1 MSEIIRLII
10 MIGEIVGFGIFSIIF
25 IFNRYNKLKEDT
37 EKVELKGIIKSDS
50 ILFGI
55 LNIILICVFCFS
67 FPNLIF
73 LSYGKM
79 IFLSAIELGI
89 IATIIGAHITDTH
102 SVIAGIMFVIMIV
115 GFITLICTI
124 VFSFSKNEPIP
135 VFKKVIT
142 QNEEIKVSYFI
153 DKDEYL
159 EKHILSKKILNEEKR
174 ETDKDYIV
182 TTEDVFYIL
191 HTGDNQEI
199 KLIETD

>member
-89 IATIIGAHITDTH
+89 IAMIIGAHITDTH

-153 DKDEYL
+153 DKNEYL

>member
-1 MSEIIRLII
+1 MPTYLRLII
-10 MIGEIVGFGIFSIIF
+10 MLGEIIGFSIYSIIF
-25 IFNRYNKLKEDT
+25 IFYRYNKLKEDT
-37 EKVELKGIIKSDS
+37 EEVKLKSIIKSDS
-50 ILFGI
+50 IFFGI

-73 LSYGKM
+73 LSYWKM
-79 IFLSAIELGI
+79 ICLSAIELGM
-89 IATIIGAHITDTH
+89 IAIIIGAHITDTH
-102 SVIAGIMFVIMIV
+102 AVIAAIMVVIAII
-115 GFITLICTI
+115 GFAALICTI

>member
-1 MSEIIRLII
+1 MPTYLRLII
-10 MIGEIVGFGIFSIIF
+10 MLGEVIGFSIFSIIF
-25 IFNRYNKLKEDT
+25 IFYRYNTLKKDT
-37 EKVELKGIIKSDS
+37 ERIQLKSIIKSDS

-55 LNIILICVFCFS
+55 LNVILISVFCFS
-67 FPNLIF
+67 FPHLIF
-73 LSYGKM
+73 FSYGKM
-79 IFLSAIELGI
+79 ICLSIIEIGI
-89 IATIIGAHITDTH
+89 IAMIIGASICDNH
-102 SVIAGIMFVIMIV
+102 SVVAGIMLVIALV
-115 GFITLICTI
+115 GVLTLICTI
-124 VFSFSKNEPIP
+124 VFSFSKSEPIP

-142 QNEEIKVSYFI
+142 ENEEIKVSYSI

-159 EKHILSKKILNEEKR
+159 EKHILRKQILNQEKR